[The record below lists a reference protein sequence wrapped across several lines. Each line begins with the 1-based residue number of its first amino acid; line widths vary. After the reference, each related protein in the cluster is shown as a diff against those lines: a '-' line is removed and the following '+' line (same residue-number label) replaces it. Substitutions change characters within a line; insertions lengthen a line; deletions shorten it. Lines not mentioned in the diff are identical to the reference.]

1 MTILTRPWLE
11 VIGMFKL
18 DTRLWWLSLPFHCS
32 CRETDWFRSVSEL
45 QIRLLVI
52 ESIIFLLEL
61 IVGWTGE
68 EPRLNTELRSRET
81 LSPATCRKEW
91 IEKKPSWYSV
101 KQKKKLK
108 IMFGY
113 CSSLIY
119 IYFYGRYLLLW
130 PLYWACTIKLYSVK
144 GRSTPPP
151 PPTPHKSSLTFLFS
165 TDDLML

>member
-1 MTILTRPWLE
+1 MCIWPMAILTRPWLE
-11 VIGMFKL
+11 VIGMFRL

-52 ESIIFLLEL
+52 ESIIFSLEL

-101 KQKKKLK
+101 KKKKLK
-108 IMFGY
+108 IMFGQ
-113 CSSLIY
+113 CSSLKKIY
-119 IYFYGRYLLLW
+119 SFSSYLLLW
-130 PLYWACTIKLYSVK
+130 PLYWVCTTKSYSVR

-151 PPTPHKSSLTFLFS
+151 HHNTPQE
-165 TDDLML
+165 